1 MQTMIQIFKSII
13 GRKTRFLAL
22 FIEIVIVTVIGWI
35 IVEPVALETTRLLM
49 PAGYDYERLV
59 LLTINSFDEK
69 SSKYDNSSESQDRR
83 KDYDNLLRM
92 VRQYPGVE
100 KATYTAWQSFEM
112 TGRSS
117 NMIRVDSTFLGKG
130 IEDLET
136 HMTCIQFLPNS
147 DFFSTFGIKDVN
159 GRPFQEPEN
168 DGKSYVISNTVA
180 KAQFPDSSALGKD
193 LFEQTQWYPSSNIAG
208 ITSDVLYVKG
218 DGRTAV
224 YFEPMKFDE
233 WFRPKGI
240 TLRLGEGVNPR
251 VFLEKLK
258 SELSDFQSCNLY
270 ITHPVYMSDQR
281 ETRFAEK
288 KRELTQK
295 WIIVAFFLINVLLGV
310 AGTFYVQCKTR
321 IPDAGVMRAFGV
333 PRWTI
338 RLNIIG
344 EALLTAFLGWII
356 GSVIYLIYLK
366 TQGFPMDTDAEPV
379 IRVLRPI
386 WHDTK
391 LGRYSIIGGIILLL
405 LLATSALGAWLPA
418 WKVGRV
424 PIVES
429 LRDE

>member
-1 MQTMIQIFKSII
+1 MQTMIQIFKSIL
-13 GRKTRFLAL
+13 GRKTRFLVL
-22 FIEIVIVTVIGWI
+22 FIEIVIVTVIGWM

-49 PAGYDYERLV
+49 PAGYDYDRLV

-69 SSKYDNSSESQDRR
+69 SSKFDNSSESQDNR
-83 KDYDNLLRM
+83 KNFDNLLRM

-100 KATYTAWQSFEM
+100 KATYNAWQSFEM
-112 TGRSS
+112 RGRSS
-117 NMIRVDSTFLGKG
+117 NMIRVDSTYMGKG

-147 DFFSTFGIKDVN
+147 DFFSTFGIKDIN
-159 GRPFQEPEN
+159 GKPFQEPEN
-168 DGKSYVISNTVA
+168 DGSSYIISNTVA
-180 KAQFPDSSALGKD
+180 KAQFPDSSPLGKD
-193 LFEQTQWYPSSNIAG
+193 VFEQSQWYPSSNIVG
-208 ITSDVLYVKG
+208 VTSDVLYVKG

-224 YFEPMKFDE
+224 YFEPMKYNE
-233 WFRPKGI
+233 WFRPNGI

-251 VFLEKLK
+251 VFIEKLK
-258 SELSDFQSCNLY
+258 SELSDFQSGNLY

-281 ETRFAEK
+281 ETRFADK

-321 IPDAGVMRAFGV
+321 IPDAGVMRAFGASGWV
-333 PRWTI
+333 IRW
-338 RLNIIG
+338 NIIG
-344 EALLTAFLGWII
+344 EALLTAFLGWLI

-391 LGRYSIIGGIILLL
+391 LGRYSVIGGIILLL
-405 LLATSALGAWLPA
+405 LLATSALGACLPA
-418 WKVGRV
+418 RKVSRV
-424 PIVES
+424 PIVDS